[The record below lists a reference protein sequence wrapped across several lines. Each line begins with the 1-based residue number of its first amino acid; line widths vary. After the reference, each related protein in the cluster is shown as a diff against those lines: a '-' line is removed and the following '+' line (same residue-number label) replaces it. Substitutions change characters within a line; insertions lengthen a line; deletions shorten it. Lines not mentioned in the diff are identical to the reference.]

1 MANRPEG
8 APDSFTALL
17 ERLGLEWHASE
28 EAQRIAC
35 LPPDELQARESCATG
50 ALRPT
55 RVVAGVADSEQV
67 GRRVERS
74 LRIFDAEY
82 LRDRSFAAALA
93 KITAPD
99 RDIVGK
105 PKPRRHVGGV

>member
-1 MANRPEG
+1 MSPGRVAMPKATGLSGGGVQSGRP
-8 APDSFTALL
+8 
-17 ERLGLEWHASE
+17 R
-28 EAQRIAC
+28 
-35 LPPDELQARESCATG
+35 SCATG
-50 ALRPT
+50 ALRST

-74 LRIFDAEY
+74 LLIFDAEY

-93 KITAPD
+93 KVRAPG

-105 PKPRRHVGGV
+105 PKPRRDVGGV